1 MNTKAA
7 RQLKDTPV
15 DVKLELSAL
24 WIAMLF
30 VFAYV
35 DIFGFYRADVL
46 EAALNGTVGTTGWA
60 VNQVFLTSTL
70 IFIAIPSLMV
80 AGSLLLTPRVN
91 RVVHLVVAPLYV
103 ISIIAS
109 CLGEEWAYYLI
120 GSAMEV
126 VLLLAIVRTAWTWPA
141 PVEVTSST
149 PARHVRPAAPVG
161 TQG

>member
-1 MNTKAA
+1 MNTRTA
-7 RQLKDTPV
+7 RQLRDTPV

-35 DIFGFYRADVL
+35 DILGFYRTDVL
-46 EAALNGTVGTTGWA
+46 EAALNGTAGTIGLA

-70 IFIAIPSLMV
+70 IYIAIPSLMV
-80 AGSLLLTPRVN
+80 VGSLLLKPGVN
-91 RVVHLVVAPLYV
+91 RVVNLVAAPLYM

-120 GSAMEV
+120 GSAIEV

-141 PVEVTSST
+141 PTEFTSS
-149 PARHVRPAAPVG
+149 AQGSYVRPAASAG

>member
-7 RQLKDTPV
+7 RQLRDAPV

-46 EAALNGTVGTTGWA
+46 ESALNGTVGTTGLA
-60 VNQVFLTSTL
+60 VNQVFLISTL
-70 IFIAIPSLMV
+70 IYIAIPSLMV
-80 AGSLLLTPRVN
+80 VGSLLLKPTVN
-91 RVVHLVVAPLYV
+91 RVVNLVAAPLYAL
-103 ISIIAS
+103 SIMAS

-120 GSAMEV
+120 GSAIEV
-126 VLLLAIVRTAWTWPA
+126 ALLLAIVRTAWTWPPPA
-141 PVEVTSST
+141 EVTSST
-149 PARHVRPAAPVG
+149 PVRHVRPAATVG